1 MKMLGKISDKQRE
14 IAAMIGEFYRRK
26 NNGDFLACQKELE
39 SLRIT
44 DIELGYDDAIV
55 IHTSRPGVL
64 IGKRGTNIDALIKFL
79 GVEVRIVESDNWLD
93 YLVPYAEEDVL

>member
-1 MKMLGKISDKQRE
+1 M
-14 IAAMIGEFYRRK
+14 
-26 NNGDFLACQKELE
+26 
-39 SLRIT
+39 RIT